1 MDLNCL
7 YARHQISLMMA
18 ESAPASERARYHLT
32 DASGYARRIAALRRS
47 LGATSASLH
56 AAK

>member
-18 ESAPASERARYHLT
+18 ESAPTSDRTRHHLA
-32 DASGYARRIAALRRS
+32 DASGYARRIAAVRRS
-47 LGATSASLH
+47 LGAI
-56 AAK
+56 AAPLRVVK